1 MKKLKEDKAPDIDIQ
16 KAVSELKHRKK
27 TLEDKV
33 VKKLTPILPPATKW
47 KLNDKKKL

>member
-33 VKKLTPILPPATKW
+33 VKMLTPILTPATKW
-47 KLNDKKKL
+47 KLNNKKKL